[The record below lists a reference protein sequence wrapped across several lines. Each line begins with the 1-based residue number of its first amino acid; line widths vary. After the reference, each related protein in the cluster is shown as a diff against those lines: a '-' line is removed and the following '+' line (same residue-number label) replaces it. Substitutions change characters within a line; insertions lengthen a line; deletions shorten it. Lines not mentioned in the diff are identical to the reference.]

1 MKILVASLTLVCISL
16 VVISLVFTGQSY
28 ARIDPETIVGMWL
41 LDEGSGNVAKDTSG
55 NGHDGEIKGAKWI
68 DGKFKKALEFDGSAH
83 VNAGEVPLP
92 ENKVTV
98 VLWVSID
105 TSQQWIHII
114 ENGVVENTWHGGFRL
129 EVGGEGVTY
138 IAIGDGSAYKD
149 NAGNGIPTGW
159 KYKEWYHLGFTYDGK
174 VARHYHNGDET
185 HTFDSNLD
193 ITKGVGTLIFGSMQ
207 GTQRFLEGRIDD
219 VAIFNVV
226 LGKDDMKT
234 IMNKGL
240 FGVSAAVSSSRKLT
254 TTWSSIKKH

>member
-1 MKILVASLTLVCISL
+1 MKVIVARLTLMCICL
-16 VVISLVFTGQSY
+16 IVITLMSGGQSS
-28 ARIDPETIVGMWL
+28 ARIDPETIVGIWL
-41 LDEGSGNVAKDTSG
+41 LDEGSGNVAKDTSS
-55 NGHDGEIKGAKWI
+55 NGHDGEIKDAKWV
-68 DGKFKKALEFDGSAH
+68 DGKFKKALEFEGNAH
-83 VNAGEVPLP
+83 VNAGEVLLS

-105 TSQQWIHII
+105 TSQQWVHLI
-114 ENGVVENTWHGGFRL
+114 ENGVLENTWHGGFRL

-159 KYKEWYHLGFTYDGK
+159 KYEEWHHLGFTYDGK
-174 VARHYHNGDET
+174 IARHYHNGDET

-207 GTQRFLEGRIDD
+207 GTQRFLDGRIDD

-226 LGKDDMKT
+226 LKKDDIKA
-234 IMNKGL
+234 IMNKGVL
-240 FGVSAAVSSSRKLT
+240 GVTAEVAPTGRLA
-254 TTWSSIKKH
+254 TTWANIKEH

>member
-1 MKILVASLTLVCISL
+1 MLM
-16 VVISLVFTGQSY
+16 GQSS
-28 ARIDPETIVGMWL
+28 ARIDSESIVGMWL
-41 LDEGSGNVAKDTSG
+41 LDEGSGDVAQDASG
-55 NGHDGEIKGAKWI
+55 NGHDGGIKGAKWI
-68 DGKFKKALEFDGSAH
+68 DGKFKKALEFDGNAH

-138 IAIGDGSAYKD
+138 IAIGDSSAYKD
-149 NAGNGIPTGW
+149 NAGNGILTGW
-159 KYKEWYHLGFTYDGK
+159 KYNKWYHLGFTYDGET
-174 VARHYHNGDET
+174 ASHYHNGDET
-185 HTFDSNLD
+185 HTFNSNLD

-207 GTQRFLEGRIDD
+207 GTQRFLDGRIDD
-219 VAIFNVV
+219 VAIFNAV
-226 LGKDDMKT
+226 LNKDDIKT

-240 FGVSAAVSSSRKLT
+240 LGITAAVFPLGKLA
-254 TTWSSIKKH
+254 TTWSNIKNSSNQQQ